1 MMAEKQEKSKRL
13 GSVVRLEAL
22 RNAIA
27 AERDPDKPCIT
38 VCGGTGCH
46 SFGSQGVSDAF
57 KAEIKKNKLAD
68 KIDVK
73 VTGCHG
79 FCEKGPLVVIKPK
92 DIFYQKVA
100 EKDVPEIVAE
110 TVVKG
115 KVLDRL
121 LYIDPDTGKKVTYEP
136 KVPFY
141 NKQKRLVFGNN
152 GLIDPTQIEDYIAV
166 GGYAALGN
174 VLSGMTPE
182 GIIAEV
188 KKSGLRGRGGG
199 GFPTGD
205 KWQSC
210 RDAEGEKHYV
220 ICNSDEGDP
229 GAFMDRSLMEG
240 NPHSVLEG
248 MIIGA
253 YAIGS
258 HEGYI
263 YVRNE
268 YPLAVKNAETAI
280 KQAEE
285 YGLLGRNILGSGFDF
300 SVKISRGGGAFVCG
314 ESTALMAS
322 LEGKV
327 GEPRAKYVHTVEK
340 GLWEQPTDL
349 NNVETWANVPLIIGN
364 GADWYAGIG
373 SQGSKGTKIFS
384 LVGKIN
390 NTGLI
395 EVPMGITLREII
407 YGIGGGIPD
416 GKKFK
421 AVQTGG
427 PSGGCIPESLLDLP
441 VDFDQLDKA
450 GSMMGSGGM
459 IVMDENSCMVDIAK
473 YFINFLEGESCGKCL
488 PCREGLKR
496 MSQILTDITEG
507 RGKKGD
513 IALLERLSATLVDSS
528 LCALGS
534 TAPNPVLTTLR
545 YFRDEYEAHIKDK
558 RCPAGVCK
566 ALVTYSIDEE
576 KCPGCGLCVKACPVE
591 AITPT
596 GKKKPVILDQEKCIK
611 CGACYD
617 VCKLGAV
624 VRK

>member
-1 MMAEKQEKSKRL
+1 MAKKQQTSKRL
-13 GSVVRLEAL
+13 GSVEALEAL
-22 RNAIA
+22 RKSIIG
-27 AERDPDKPCIT
+27 ERDPDKPCIT
-38 VCGGTGCH
+38 VCGGTGCLAL
-46 SFGSQGVSDAF
+46 GAQGVIAGF
-57 KAEIKKNKLAD
+57 KREIEKGGLEGKLALR
-68 KIDVK
+68 I
-73 VTGCHG
+73 TGCPG
-79 FCEKGPLVVIKPK
+79 FCEKGPLVVIKP
-92 DIFYQKVA
+92 DNILYQQVKA
-100 EKDVPEIVAE
+100 SDAAEIVSE
-110 TVVKG
+110 TVKG
-115 KVLDRL
+115 NIVDRL
-121 LYIDPDTGKKVTYEP
+121 LYVDPDTGKKITYESD
-136 KVPFY
+136 VPFY
-141 NKQKRLVFGNN
+141 KKQKRLLLGNN
-152 GLIDPTQIEDYIAV
+152 SSIDPTRIEDYLTL
-166 GGYAALGN
+166 GGYAALGK

-182 GIIAEV
+182 EIIDEV

-199 GFPTGD
+199 GFPTGA
-205 KWQSC
+205 KWETC
-210 RDAEGEKHYV
+210 RRAEGEKRYV
-220 ICNSDEGDP
+220 ICNCDEGDP

-268 YPLAVKNAETAI
+268 YPLAVKNAEIAI

-285 YGLLGRNILGSGFDF
+285 YGLLGKNILGSGFDF
-300 SVKISRGGGAFVCG
+300 SVRISRGGGAFVCG

-327 GEPRAKYVHTVEK
+327 GEPRAKYVHTSEK
-340 GLWEQPTDL
+340 GLWEQPTNL

-364 GADWYAGIG
+364 GAGWYAKIG
-373 SQGSKGTKIFS
+373 SEGSRGTKIFS

-427 PSGGCIPESLLDLP
+427 PSGGCIPESFLDLP
-441 VDFDQLDKA
+441 VDFDRLNKA

-459 IVMDENSCMVDIAK
+459 IIMDEDSCMVDIAN

-507 RGKKGD
+507 RGKDGD
-513 IALLERLSATLVDSS
+513 IELLERLSATLVDCS

-545 YFRDEYEAHIKDK
+545 YFRDEYEAHIKEK

-576 KCPGCGLCVKACPVE
+576 KCPGCGMCVKACPVE
-591 AITPT
+591 AITDM
-596 GKKKPVILDQEKCIK
+596 GKKKPVVLDKEKCIK

>member
-1 MMAEKQEKSKRL
+1 MANKQTSNRL
-13 GSVVRLEAL
+13 NSVIRLEAL
-22 RNAIA
+22 RNAIL
-27 AERDPDKPCIT
+27 AERSQDKPYIT
-38 VCGGTGCH
+38 VCGGTGCLAL
-46 SFGSQGVSDAF
+46 GAEGVIAGI
-57 KAEIKKNKLAD
+57 KREIEKGRLEGKLALR
-68 KIDVK
+68 I
-73 VTGCHG
+73 TGCPG
-79 FCEKGPLVVIKPK
+79 FCEKGPLVVIKPEN
-92 DIFYQKVA
+92 ILYQQVKA
-100 EKDVPEIVAE
+100 GDAAEIVSE
-110 TVVKG
+110 TVKG
-115 KVLDRL
+115 NIIDRL
-121 LYIDPDTGKKVTYEP
+121 LYVDPDTGKKTTYESD
-136 KVPFY
+136 VPFY
-141 NKQKRLVFGNN
+141 KKQKRLLLGNN
-152 GLIDPTQIEDYIAV
+152 SSIDPTRIEDYIAV
-166 GGYAALGN
+166 GGYAALGK

-182 GIIAEV
+182 GVIGEV
-188 KKSGLRGRGGG
+188 KKAGLRGRGGG

-205 KWQSC
+205 KWESC
-210 RDAEGEKHYV
+210 RKAEGEKRYV
-220 ICNSDEGDP
+220 ICNCDEGDP
-229 GAFMDRSLMEG
+229 GAFMDRSVMEG

-268 YPLAVKNAETAI
+268 YPLAVKNAEIAI

-285 YGLLGRNILGSGFDF
+285 YGLLGKNILGSGFDF

-327 GEPRAKYVHTVEK
+327 GEPRAKYVHTVDK
-340 GLWEQPTDL
+340 GLWEQPTNL
-349 NNVETWANVPLIIGN
+349 NNVETWANVPLIISN
-364 GADWYAGIG
+364 GAGWYAGIG
-373 SQGSKGTKIFS
+373 SDGSKGTKIFS

-407 YGIGGGIPD
+407 YGIGGGIPG

-459 IVMDENSCMVDIAK
+459 IIMDEDSCMVDIAK

-496 MSQILTDITEG
+496 MSQILADITEG
-507 RGKKGD
+507 RGKEDD
-513 IALLERLSATLVDSS
+513 IELLERLSATLVDCS

-534 TAPNPVLTTLR
+534 TAPNPVLTTIR

-558 RCPAGVCK
+558 KCPAGVCK

-576 KCPGCGLCVKACPVE
+576 KCPGCGLCVEACPVE
-591 AITPT
+591 AITDM
-596 GKKKPVILDQEKCIK
+596 GRKKPVVLDQEKCIK

-617 VCKLGAV
+617 ACKLGAV

>member
-1 MMAEKQEKSKRL
+1 MAKKQQTSKRL
-13 GSVVRLEAL
+13 NSVAALEAL
-22 RNAIA
+22 RKAIVA
-27 AERDPDKPCIT
+27 SRDPDKPCIT
-38 VCGGTGCH
+38 VCGGTGCLALGARDVIAG
-46 SFGSQGVSDAF
+46 FKREIEKGGLEGKVS
-57 KAEIKKNKLAD
+57 L
-68 KIDVK
+68 KI
-73 VTGCHG
+73 TGCPG
-79 FCEKGPLVVIKPK
+79 FCEKGPLVVIKPE
-92 DIFYQKVA
+92 DILYQQVKAGDAA
-100 EKDVPEIVAE
+100 EIISE
-110 TVVKG
+110 TVKG
-115 KVLDRL
+115 NIVDRL
-121 LYIDPDTGKKVTYEP
+121 LYVDPNTGKKTTYESD
-136 KVPFY
+136 VPFY
-141 NKQKRLVFGNN
+141 KKQKRLLLGSNSS
-152 GLIDPTQIEDYIAV
+152 IDPTVIEDYLAL
-166 GGYAALGN
+166 GGYAALGRA
-174 VLSGMTPE
+174 LSGMTPE
-182 GIIAEV
+182 GIIDEV

-199 GFPTGD
+199 GFPTGA
-205 KWQSC
+205 KWETC
-210 RDAEGEKHYV
+210 RKAEGEKRYV
-220 ICNSDEGDP
+220 ICNCDEGDP

-253 YAIGS
+253 YAVGS

-268 YPLAVKNAETAI
+268 YPLAVKNAEIAI
-280 KQAEE
+280 EQAEE

-340 GLWEQPTDL
+340 GLWEQPTNL
-349 NNVETWANVPLIIGN
+349 NNVETWANVPLIIKD
-364 GADWYAGIG
+364 GAGRYAKIG
-373 SQGSKGTKIFS
+373 SEGSKGTKIFS

-407 YGIGGGIPD
+407 YGIGGGIPE

-427 PSGGCIPESLLDLP
+427 PSGGCIPDSFLDLP

-459 IVMDENSCMVDIAK
+459 IIMDENSCMVDIAR

-496 MSQILTDITEG
+496 MSQILTGITEG
-507 RGKKGD
+507 RGKDGD
-513 IALLERLSATLVDSS
+513 IDLLERLSATLVDCS

-576 KCPGCGLCVKACPVE
+576 KCPGCGLCAKACPVE
-591 AITPT
+591 AITDM
-596 GKKKPVILDQEKCIK
+596 GKKKPAILNREKCIK

-617 VCKLGAV
+617 VCNLGAV
-624 VRK
+624 IRK